1 MINMVFFIL
10 GVVFIVMFLPILQ
23 ELSELICII
32 LESAKSVFAKF
43 VAKKNVEIEEIN
55 APEVNTNAIGF
66 EIPSCV
72 EDYYDDEEEDKLKHK
87 IGF

>member
-1 MINMVFFIL
+1 MNNIIFFIL
-10 GVVFIVMFLPILQ
+10 GVAFIVLILPILQ
-23 ELSELICII
+23 ELSELLCLI

-55 APEVNTNAIGF
+55 APVVNTNAIGF
-66 EIPSCV
+66 EIPSFV
-72 EDYYDDEEEDKLKHK
+72 EEDEYEEEEKLKHK

>member
-1 MINMVFFIL
+1 MNNIIFFIL
-10 GVVFIVMFLPILQ
+10 GIAFIVLILPILQ
-23 ELSELICII
+23 ELSELLCLI

-66 EIPSCV
+66 EIPSFV
-72 EDYYDDEEEDKLKHK
+72 EEDEYEEEEKLKHK

>member
-1 MINMVFFIL
+1 MNNIIFFIL
-10 GVVFIVMFLPILQ
+10 GVAFIVLILPILQ
-23 ELSELICII
+23 ELSELLCLI

-66 EIPSCV
+66 EIPSFV
-72 EDYYDDEEEDKLKHK
+72 EEDEYEEEEKLKHK

>member
-1 MINMVFFIL
+1 MNNMIFFIL
-10 GVVFIVMFLPILQ
+10 GVAFIVLILPILQ
-23 ELSELICII
+23 ELSELLCLI

-66 EIPSCV
+66 EIPSFV
-72 EDYYDDEEEDKLKHK
+72 EEDEYEEEEKLKHK